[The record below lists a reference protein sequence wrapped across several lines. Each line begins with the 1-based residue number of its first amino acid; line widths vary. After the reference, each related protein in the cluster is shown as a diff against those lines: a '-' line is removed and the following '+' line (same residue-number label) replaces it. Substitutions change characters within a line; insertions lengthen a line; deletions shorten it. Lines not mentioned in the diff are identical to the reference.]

1 MPYTFPKLLARS
13 LATSQKAD
21 CNFFLFCFVLFFFFF
36 QAAFRNISLGVVSQ
50 RLFHMLSKWIF
61 KFFL

>member
-36 QAAFRNISLGVVSQ
+36 FFFQSDLGQ
-50 RLFHMLSKWIF
+50 C
-61 KFFL
+61 FLVGGFARGFC